1 MQFWSSGRKWL
12 ACLALVTSLAVGWSF
27 TAAAKPDNA
36 LDNGGFEKG
45 EAGWQWQ
52 QWLGRALPG
61 YIDRDDV
68 QEGRASFKFHE
79 DGVGHELWMAIDAKI
94 EAGRDYTLSLSLKP
108 EQMPD
113 LAARVRVLVD
123 GRGWYGSDTGQ
134 FELVQTGGTHAW
146 RTYTVPLVASR
157 LGNATKLTIFI
168 YHAAPSRGALGVD
181 AVALIP
187 GALGRAAAP
196 PGAPS
201 APGKLK
207 AASYTTTNPAVLV
220 EQGDAPVA
228 IEAVPDRALYRV
240 GELPRVT
247 IRTSGASDAV
257 LTYRVIDGF
266 GQVLLHKSAG
276 GVVADVPLPPGH
288 GYYEVIATLT
298 KGGQVVGEARRSIGA
313 LPPPAKPVGDEPFGL
328 WVQGREVYPELGVR
342 WVREYID
349 WNIYRAQGDKFLAER
364 VETFKWYRTHNIRVL
379 AYPGGHP
386 NEISREV
393 IADTPEA
400 WRAEEEWW
408 TKIVRTLGSHV
419 DAWAVVNEPIRGH
432 WQGSDALIVRYWTL
446 MRRIVDRYDPGKPL
460 IGPSLSPN
468 SSSPVEQYRD
478 LLSMGFGKLIDA
490 VEMHTY
496 ITSPE
501 DNDWEGNT
509 RRIRDM
515 TRSAI
520 GRDLP
525 VWSTEHGSSATYQG
539 ELLQAQHLMR
549 SWLEAKKIGYPVVI
563 WHMFS
568 HPQGT
573 DAREVQFGIFRNRK
587 EGEGP
592 PQPRPAAIAYGVMTR
607 QLSGATYK
615 GTADYFGPSVRAY
628 VFERGGKAMMAL
640 WTTSPKTY
648 DVTVSVGD
656 EKGVTSTGLFG
667 RVTPLEARDGLVRVT
682 VDRNPQLIGPLPAS
696 HLRTEP
702 IARLDKAIDVL
713 PGASVAATLTLVNP
727 APVPARVRVAWQ
739 PADGWRFA
747 LAEQEWL
754 LNAHERKS
762 VALTATASPGLP
774 VGRYQVYAK
783 VLRDGAYVTSM
794 AVQATVLPQVTITR
808 IEPRVVGD
816 RPMVAGSLRR
826 IDPKLDTATVRLD
839 GSRNAGTVAFHAGD
853 EATFVV
859 PVDNP
864 APDRLSDLKVSVLGT
879 DNKVQVEENARLSF
893 VAAAYAT
900 AKPTID
906 GDLGDWPGLASSG
919 ALALQ
924 WRWDEQNLY
933 LAVRVRDATHVQNQ
947 VITEMWKDDSV
958 QIALA
963 PGQPDQLVRAFLP
976 GLQETDMMELD
987 VALRPQGP
995 DVYRHATLNKH
1006 LAPMGAVDRNQVR
1019 RAVRHGA
1026 GVTTYELQIPIDQI
1040 GLKPLQTG
1048 QVLRVSLLA
1057 NANDG
1062 QGRRTTE
1069 WFGGIK
1075 EAKDPNLFGHLILVR

>member
-1 MQFWSSGRKWL
+1 MKSHSGGRAL
-12 ACLALVTSLAVGWSF
+12 ATRLALVVWLAIGW
-27 TAAAKPDNA
+27 TCAGIAKPDNV

-68 QEGRASFKFHE
+68 QEGRASFRFHE
-79 DGVGHELWMAIDAKI
+79 DGVNHELWMAVEAKI
-94 EAGRDYTLSLSLKP
+94 EAGRDYELSLSLKP
-108 EQMPD
+108 DQMPD
-113 LAARVRVLVD
+113 GAARVRVLVD

-134 FELVQTGGTHAW
+134 IELVQTGGTHGWQA
-146 RTYTVPLVASR
+146 YTVPMAASR
-157 LGNATKLTIFI
+157 LGNATKVTIFI
-168 YHAAPSRGALGVD
+168 YHAMPSRGTLGVD
-181 AVALIP
+181 AVALTP
-187 GALGRAAAP
+187 GAAGRAAVP
-196 PGAPS
+196 RAPS
-201 APGKLK
+201 PPDQPK

-220 EQGDAPVA
+220 EQADAPVA
-228 IEAVPDRALYRV
+228 IQAAPDRALYRV
-240 GELPRVT
+240 GELPRIT
-247 IRTSGASDAV
+247 IRTASAADTV
-257 LTYRVIDGF
+257 LTYRIIDGF
-266 GQVLLHKSAG
+266 GQTLLHKSASG
-276 GVVADVPLPPGH
+276 AAVDVPLPPGH

-313 LPPPAKPVGDEPFGL
+313 LPPPAKPTRDEPFGL
-328 WVQGREVYPELGVR
+328 WVQGSQFYPELGVR

-349 WNIYRAQGDKFLAER
+349 WNIYRVQGDKYLAER
-364 VETFKWYRTHNIRVL
+364 AETFKWYRDHNIRVL

-386 NEISREV
+386 NETSREV

-408 TKIVRTLGSHV
+408 TKMVRTLGRHV

-432 WQGSDALIVRYWTL
+432 WQGSEALIVRYWTL

-460 IGPSLSPN
+460 VGPSLTPN
-468 SSSPVEQYRD
+468 TASIVEQYRD
-478 LLSMGFGKLIDA
+478 LLNMGFGKLIDA

-515 TRSAI
+515 TRSAT

-607 QLSGATYK
+607 QLAGATYK

-628 VFERGGKAMMAL
+628 VFERDGKAMMAL

-648 DVTVSVGD
+648 DVTVSAGD
-656 EKGVTSTGLFG
+656 EKSVTSTGLFG
-667 RVTPLEARDGLVRVT
+667 RTVPLEVRDGLVRVR
-682 VDRNPQLIGPLPAS
+682 VDRNPQFIGPLPGS
-696 HLRTEP
+696 HLRAEP
-702 IARLDKAIDVL
+702 IARLDKTIDVL
-713 PGASVAATLTLVNP
+713 PGASTQAALMLVNP
-727 APVPARVRVAWQ
+727 GPSPARLRIEWQ
-739 PADGWRFA
+739 AANGWRLA
-747 LAEQEWL
+747 LPEQEWVL
-754 LNAHERKS
+754 KAHERKS
-762 VALTATASPGLP
+762 VTLTATASPDLP
-774 VGRYQVYAK
+774 VGRYQIYAK
-783 VLRDGAYVTSM
+783 VARDGAYVTSM

-816 RPMVAGSLRR
+816 RPMVAGTLRR
-826 IDPKLDTATVRLD
+826 IDPKLDTAIVRLD
-839 GSRNAGTVAFHAGD
+839 GSRNASTVAFQGRD
-853 EATFVV
+853 EAAFAV

-864 APDRLSDLKVSVLGT
+864 APDRLSDVKVSVLGA
-879 DNKVQVEENARLSF
+879 DNKVQAEESARLSF
-893 VAAAYAT
+893 VAAAYAKT
-900 AKPTID
+900 KPAID
-906 GDLGDWPGLASSG
+906 GDLGDWPGLGSSG
-919 ALALQ
+919 PLALQ

-933 LAVRVRDATHVQNQ
+933 LAVRVADATHIQKQSV
-947 VITEMWKDDSV
+947 TEMWKDDSV
-958 QIALA
+958 QIGLA
-963 PGQPDQLVRAFLP
+963 PGRPDQLVRAFLP

-1006 LAPMGAVDRNQVR
+1006 LAPVGGVDRNQIR

-1026 GVTTYELQIPIDQI
+1026 GVTTYELQIPVEQI
-1040 GLKPLQTG
+1040 GLKPLQAG
-1048 QVLRVSLLA
+1048 QMLRVSLLV

-1069 WFGGIK
+1069 WFSGIK
-1075 EAKDPNLFGHLILVR
+1075 EAKDPSLFGHLILAP